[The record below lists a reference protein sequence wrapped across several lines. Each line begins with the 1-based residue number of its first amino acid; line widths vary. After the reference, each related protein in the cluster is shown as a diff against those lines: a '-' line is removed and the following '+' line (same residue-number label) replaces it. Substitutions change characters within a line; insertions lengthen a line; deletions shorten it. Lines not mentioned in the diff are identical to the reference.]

1 MWVTVTKPT
10 MAFPEKLSD
19 ILIAAPREFFFCSAE
34 ALTQDH
40 TICFFLLTRWQ
51 VIKRRAKLGLC
62 EQSPTLAL
70 LINILLLACCF
81 WRASAETDC
90 QGHEALVYWMG
101 ESKPVCCEGV
111 MGTVTF
117 AFPIIVLHEA
127 LSARTSTDG
136 PGMPHP
142 VRSHHSRPLQMVLI
156 TDHFKHS
163 GFESWCFGGNQGL
176 WQPQWQQMHRCTWK
190 CVQVRKPGNPSSV
203 SLSGII

>member
-1 MWVTVTKPT
+1 
-10 MAFPEKLSD
+10 MAFEEKLSD

-62 EQSPTLAL
+62 EPSPTLAL

-101 ESKPVCCEGV
+101 ESKPVCWEGV

-117 AFPIIVLHEA
+117 AFPLIVLHEA

-142 VRSHHSRPLQMVLI
+142 ARSHHSRPLQMVLI
-156 TDHFKHS
+156 TDHFKHNS
-163 GFESWCFGGNQGL
+163 FESWCFRGNKGL
-176 WQPQWQQMHRCTWK
+176 WQPQWQQMHRCTWNF
-190 CVQVRKPGNPSSV
+190 VQVRKTGNPSSV